1 MNTHSISSA
10 ELPAE
15 FGRLSQLP
23 RMKLLEAA
31 TALEPMP
38 NLGRAVGSANLF
50 VKRDDCSGLAFGG
63 NKVRQLEFY
72 FGAAKAEAADT
83 ILITGAVQS
92 NFVRLA
98 AAAACKHD
106 MQCHIQL
113 EERVD
118 KDNPYYRSSGNVLLD
133 RLLGATIHSFPVGEA
148 EDAADKG
155 LEDLAANL
163 RRDGRRPYVIHLGPS
178 HPPLGALG
186 YVVAARELLGQ
197 IASMAMPADQI
208 VVASGSGNTHAG
220 LLFGL
225 RAMGSDI
232 PVTGIC
238 VRRAAE
244 LQRLRIDSHCRRIAE
259 LLQIGSPVT
268 DADIRLDESVLAP
281 GYGYAGDDV
290 MRAVL
295 LGARKE
301 ALMLDPTYTGKA
313 FAGFLRAAGARSG
326 TGAII
331 FVHTGGTP
339 GIFAYENEMADA
351 FARLSAEDTGSRT

>member
-1 MNTHSISSA
+1 MSKLSPYTAGSDPA
-10 ELPAE
+10 DLPAA
-15 FGRLSQLP
+15 FGTLAAQPRTRLLDAP
-23 RMKLLEAA
+23 

-38 NLGRAVGSANLF
+38 NLAAATDAAGLY

-72 FGAAKAEAADT
+72 FGAAAAQDADT

-98 AAAACKHD
+98 AAAACKTG

-148 EDAADKG
+148 EDEADSR
-155 LEDLAANL
+155 LEDMAEDL
-163 RRDGRRPYVIHLGPS
+163 RRAGRRPYVIHLGPS

-186 YVVAARELLGQ
+186 YVAGAHELLGQ
-197 IASMAMPADQI
+197 IAGLAAPVEHV

-225 RAMGSDI
+225 RALGCDI
-232 PVTGIC
+232 AVTGIC
-238 VRRAAE
+238 VRRAAT
-244 LQRLRIDSHCRRIAE
+244 LQRARIEGHCSRIAA
-259 LLQIGSPVT
+259 LLQIDSPVR
-268 DADIRLDESVLAP
+268 DSDIRLDDSLLAP
-281 GYGYAGDDV
+281 GYGYAGEEV
-290 MRAVL
+290 MRAIL
-295 LGARKE
+295 LGARTE

-313 FAGFLRAAGARSG
+313 FAGFLRQARGLPDKAAV
-326 TGAII
+326 

-339 GIFAYENEMADA
+339 AIFAYENELAEA
-351 FARLSAEDTGSRT
+351 FNGFSD